1 MDACT
6 SQPGMS
12 DANHTMKHSRWHS
25 LIVLCT
31 GFLLIVVDMTIVNV
45 ALPSIGRDLRFTPSG
60 LAWVINAY
68 LIAFAGFLLLA
79 GRLSDL
85 FGGKRIFLAGLAVFT
100 AASLTCGLSQS
111 QEMLIAARFVQ
122 GIGGAASS
130 AVILAMIVALFP
142 EPREQAKAFG
152 IFSSIAS
159 AGAAIGFVFGGLI
172 TQAAS
177 WHWIFF
183 VNVPLGLVTG
193 LFAYRLLPA
202 IPGATLRQGV
212 DVAGAALVTG
222 SLMLGVYA
230 IVTSSAALGA
240 VAAGLLAAF
249 VVREATTST
258 PILPLRVFR
267 SRTLSGA
274 NAVQA
279 LMAAAFLGFF
289 VMASLDLERLL
300 GYGPLQLGLGF
311 LPLAVTMGGFSVR
324 FSAPIVMRF
333 GALRTVLAGQAL
345 VAAALLAVGLGPD
358 HVVYMR
364 DLLAP
369 MILLGLGGGLALPAL
384 TMLVMSTTQ
393 PAESGLISGLLNTS
407 GQVGGALGLAILA
420 AVAASRGAEL
430 AAAYHLAWMVA
441 AGLVVVAIGV
451 TWVTLGQ
458 RAAVAAEAPA
468 ELEVLHTDV
477 GAELIRGERVDR
489 AARVPYAQ
497 PENVELQPKTAI
509 NVPVHPLCCMAA
521 GQRNEES
528 MASTAGRA

>member
-1 MDACT
+1 MAESVPT
-6 SQPGMS
+6 
-12 DANHTMKHSRWHS
+12 TRYSRWHS
-25 LIVLCT
+25 LVVLCT

-45 ALPSIGRDLRFTPSG
+45 ALPSIARDLRFTSSG
-60 LAWVINAY
+60 LAWVLNAY

-79 GRLSDL
+79 GRLADL
-85 FGGKRIFLAGLAVFT
+85 LGGKRVFLAGLAVFT
-100 AASLTCGLSQS
+100 TASLACGLSTS
-111 QEMLIAARFVQ
+111 QGVLIAARFVQ

-152 IFSSIAS
+152 VFSFIAS

-183 VNVPLGLVTG
+183 VNVPLGIVTG
-193 LFAYRLLPA
+193 LFAYRLLPQN
-202 IPGATLRQGV
+202 PGAGLRQGV

-240 VAAGLLAAF
+240 VAVGLLAAF
-249 VVREATTST
+249 AVREATTST

-279 LMAAAFLGFF
+279 LMTAAFLGFF

-333 GALRTVLAGQAL
+333 GALRTVLAGQTL
-345 VAAALLAVGLGPD
+345 VGAALLAVGLGPD
-358 HVVYMR
+358 HVVYTR
-364 DLLAP
+364 DLLVP

-393 PAESGLISGLLNTS
+393 PAESGLVSGLLNTS
-407 GQVGGALGLAILA
+407 GQVGGALGLAVLA
-420 AVAASRGAEL
+420 AVAASRGAQL
-430 AAAYHLAWMVA
+430 AAGYHLAWIVA
-441 AGLVVVAIGV
+441 AGLILVAIAV
-451 TWVTLGQ
+451 TWITLRQ
-458 RAAVAAEAPA
+458 RAAVAAEPVA
-468 ELEVLHTDV
+468 EPEVLHTHV
-477 GAELIRGERVDR
+477 GAELIRGERID
-489 AARVPYAQ
+489 ATARVAFAQ
-497 PENVELQPKTAI
+497 PENLELQPKTAI
-509 NVPVHPLCCMAA
+509 NLPVHPLCCMAA
-521 GQRNEES
+521 GQRNDRETLPGKE
-528 MASTAGRA
+528 